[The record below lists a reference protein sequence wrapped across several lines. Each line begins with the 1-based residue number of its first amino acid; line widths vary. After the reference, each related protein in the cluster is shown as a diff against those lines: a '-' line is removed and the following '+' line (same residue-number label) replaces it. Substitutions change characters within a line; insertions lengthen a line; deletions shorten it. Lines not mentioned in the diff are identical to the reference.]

1 MSQTKT
7 DKSWRNRLA
16 RPSISHRPGYRLFV
30 VSVTMFLLMA
40 VLVATR
46 TMWIVSLDLSVQDE
60 LLELRSP
67 WLNETMVWI
76 TRLGSR
82 WVIGSL
88 LLLLTA
94 WVVRTGR
101 CRKALMVMIVAF
113 LANPVLE
120 YALKAIVDR
129 PRPDLASLV
138 PGNGPS
144 FPSGHVLAT
153 VGFYGVLATV
163 LWLSSSRM
171 SVRLYGSFVAAF
183 VILGVGFSRVYLDV
197 HWSSD
202 VVAGLFAGTAFVVI
216 VAWSLRGHHFGGGL
230 GCGLH
235 DLPHG
240 DDVAFASASS

>member
-1 MSQTKT
+1 MSQKKT
-7 DKSWRNRLA
+7 ESPWRNRVA
-16 RPSISHRPGYRLFV
+16 WPFISQKPGFRLFLA
-30 VSVTMFLLMA
+30 SVTVFTVLA

-46 TMWIVSLDLSVQDE
+46 TMWIVDLDRSVQDE
-60 LLELRSP
+60 LLGLRSP
-67 WLNETMVWI
+67 WLNETMIWI

-82 WVIGSL
+82 WAIGSL

-120 YALKAIVDR
+120 YVLKAIVDR
-129 PRPDLASLV
+129 PRPDLAGLV
-138 PGNGPS
+138 PGTGPS

-171 SVRLYGSFVAAF
+171 SVRVFGSIAAAI
-183 VILGVGFSRVYLDV
+183 VIFSVGFSRIYLDV

-202 VVAGLFAGTAFVVI
+202 VAAGLFAGIGFVVV
-216 VAWSLRGHHFGGGL
+216 VAWSLGGHHFGGGL
-230 GCGLH
+230 GCALH
-235 DLPHG
+235 DLPR
-240 DDVAFASASS
+240 DDIVFASASS

>member
-7 DKSWRNRLA
+7 DNSWRNRLA
-16 RPSISHRPGYRLFV
+16 RSSISHRPGYRLFV
-30 VSVTMFLLMA
+30 VSVSMFLLMA

-46 TMWIVSLDLSVQDE
+46 TMWIVSLDLSAQDE

-138 PGNGPS
+138 PGNGPAGD
-144 FPSGHVLAT
+144 PPA
-153 VGFYGVLATV
+153 
-163 LWLSSSRM
+163 R
-171 SVRLYGSFVAAF
+171 R
-183 VILGVGFSRVYLDV
+183 
-197 HWSSD
+197 
-202 VVAGLFAGTAFVVI
+202 VAGITTLASVKGAASARTTKKNPAEKPKPSTKWRAPGDSKPPPSSTEKSAPAVI
-216 VAWSLRGHHFGGGL
+216 KAPPIIPRAMILRG
-230 GCGLH
+230 
-235 DLPHG
+235 DSP
-240 DDVAFASASS
+240 SIR